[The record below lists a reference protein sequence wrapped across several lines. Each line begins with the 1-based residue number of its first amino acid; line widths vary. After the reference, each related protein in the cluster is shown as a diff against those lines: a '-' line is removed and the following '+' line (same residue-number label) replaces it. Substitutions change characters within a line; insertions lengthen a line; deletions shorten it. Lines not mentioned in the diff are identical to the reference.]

1 MDVTAQSDSADASTT
16 DWNLVRA
23 VLDADGVAVIP
34 RVLETSQCRA
44 LRELYAQPD
53 RFRSRIV
60 MERHNFGRGEYQY
73 FAEPLP
79 PLVSRLREAVYAELA
94 PLANRWMRRL
104 REDRRFPDT
113 HAAFLGQCHAA
124 GQTRPTPLLLR
135 YRAGD
140 YNCLHQ
146 DLYGE
151 LSFPLQM
158 VVLLSAPG
166 AEFDGGELVLVE
178 QRPRMQ
184 SRPRVICLEQGDAAI
199 FAVHHRPVAG
209 ARGDY
214 RVNLRHGVGEVRCG
228 ERYTLGLIF
237 HDAR

>member
-1 MDVTAQSDSADASTT
+1 MGASASADFARVPAPDWDAVRST
-16 DWNLVRA
+16 
-23 VLDADGVAVIP
+23 LDADGVAVIP
-34 RVLETSQCRA
+34 HLLDREQCRA
-44 LRELYAQPD
+44 LRELYAQAD
-53 RFRSRIV
+53 RFRSRVV
-60 MERHNFGRGEYQY
+60 MERYHFGRGEYQY

-79 PLVSRLREAVYAELA
+79 PTVSALRSSIYAELV
-94 PLANRWMRRL
+94 PLANRWMQRL
-104 REDRRFPDT
+104 REERRFPDR
-113 HAAFLGQCHAA
+113 HAEFLRQCHAA

-151 LSFPLQM
+151 LSFPLQT

-166 AEFDGGELVLVE
+166 EEFDGGELVLVE

-184 SRPRVICLEQGDAAI
+184 SRPRVIGLQQGDAAI

-209 ARGDY
+209 TRGDY
-214 RVNLRHGVGEVRCG
+214 RVNLRHGVGDVRRG